1 MTSDSLFITG
11 KDRLDA
17 PLDAE
22 EIQVERDPETGKI
35 IRLITDDK
43 SDDEIEV
50 AGRKVNRSNPLS
62 DPINDIDNKKGNT
75 QRNVPQ
81 SEFIRGLEMRA
92 LLEEE
97 DLAKKRRP
105 RQQSKREEE
114 WIERLVSRH
123 GDNVKA
129 MVRDRKLNPMQQT
142 EGDIQR
148 RLRKWQAKQA
158 A

>member
-11 KDRLDA
+11 KDRPDA

-22 EIQVERDPETGKI
+22 EVQVERDPETGKI
-35 IRLITDDK
+35 IRLINDK

-50 AGRKVNRSNPLS
+50 GGRKVNRSNPLA
-62 DPINDIDNKKGNT
+62 DPINDIENKKGNS

-92 LLEEE
+92 LQEEE
-97 DLAKKRRP
+97 AASKKRRP

-114 WIERLVSRH
+114 WIERLVARH

-148 RLRKWQAKQA
+148 RIRKWQEKQA